1 MSLLGGNAYG
11 IFIHSV
17 QKDSIADD
25 VGLRVGDQILEYNG
39 TDLRRATAE
48 YAAFELAK
56 PADKVTAMVQYNVQ
70 SELPFLFSV
79 EVGSFKI
86 FFFQNSTKSRTSLE
100 ILSTFVLALIAMPN
114 QTSPSCPLVKRMCC
128 TWITQCS
135 EECLANGVL
144 GNLMNMGAESSVA
157 SSLAR

>member
-1 MSLLGGNAYG
+1 MGGNAYG

-56 PADKVTAMVQYNVQ
+56 PADKVTALIQYNIQ
-70 SELPFLFSV
+70 SELLNCRFKENSLFSR
-79 EVGSFKI
+79 
-86 FFFQNSTKSRTSLE
+86 FQNSRIQSNQKQSWRFLLHSCWLR
-100 ILSTFVLALIAMPN
+100 STRGVHRVAADLQQGRCAL
-114 QTSPSCPLVKRMCC
+114 R
-128 TWITQCS
+128 
-135 EECLANGVL
+135 
-144 GNLMNMGAESSVA
+144 
-157 SSLAR
+157 

>member
-1 MSLLGGNAYG
+1 LVSRFFFFRKNPNLGVSLLGGNAYG

-56 PADKVTAMVQYNVQ
+56 PADKVTALIQYNIQ
-70 SELPFLFSV
+70 SKFS
-79 EVGSFKI
+79 K
-86 FFFQNSTKSRTSLE
+86 
-100 ILSTFVLALIAMPN
+100 MP
-114 QTSPSCPLVKRMCC
+114 
-128 TWITQCS
+128 
-135 EECLANGVL
+135 
-144 GNLMNMGAESSVA
+144 
-157 SSLAR
+157 

>member
-1 MSLLGGNAYG
+1 LGVSLLGGNAYG

-56 PADKVTAMVQYNVQ
+56 PADKVTAMVQSNIL
-70 SELPFLFSV
+70 SELR
-79 EVGSFKI
+79 GK
-86 FFFQNSTKSRTSLE
+86 
-100 ILSTFVLALIAMPN
+100 
-114 QTSPSCPLVKRMCC
+114 
-128 TWITQCS
+128 
-135 EECLANGVL
+135 
-144 GNLMNMGAESSVA
+144 MGAREE
-157 SSLAR
+157 LGRKGR